1 MDKPITPPK
10 GLQRKH
16 IPYLVAGVFVILIVA
31 WLLFGNH
38 ASTLRVSAEDITI
51 SEVRL
56 AEFKDYVRLSGQ
68 VVPIQVV
75 QLSPEE
81 GGIVTERVAEEGTM
95 VRKGDVII
103 RLRNSGLDL
112 QILNAEAELA
122 EKQNLLRNTQVSMQQ
137 DRLNNQLEQAQ
148 LAMDTERK
156 LRNFRQNERLYNE
169 KLISRE
175 VYLQSEEDYRLA
187 QRKQGLI
194 VQRLQQD
201 SIYRSVQMDQ
211 MEDNLANMRTNV
223 VLVRERKNKLEVRAP
238 IDGELGL
245 LDVELGQSV
254 TSGQKIGQVNDL
266 SDYKIEAQVD
276 EHYIDRVRA
285 GLTATG
291 PSLRS
296 PRGGESHK
304 APNKNAAGNEALP
317 PTGGDGE
324 GPLLLTLR
332 KVYPE
337 VRQGKFRTD
346 FIFRGERPA
355 NIRSGQTY
363 YLNLELGQPEQAVLI
378 PRGAFFQK
386 TGGTWIYVLSRDG
399 HTAFRRTIRIGRQNP
414 QYYEVTEGLEPG
426 ERVITSGYEAFGDNE
441 RLEIK

>member
-16 IPYLVAGVFVILIVA
+16 IPYLAAGVVIILIIA
-31 WLLFGNH
+31 WLILGNH
-38 ASTLRVSAEDITI
+38 DSTLRVSADDLTI

-156 LRNFRQNERLYNE
+156 LRTFRQNERLYNE
-169 KLISRE
+169 RLISRE

-285 GLTATG
+285 GLSANFVRG
-291 PSLRS
+291 DANFSL
-296 PRGGESHK
+296 
-304 APNKNAAGNEALP
+304 
-317 PTGGDGE
+317 TV
-324 GPLLLTLR
+324 R

-346 FIFRGERPA
+346 FIFRDERPA

-386 TGGTWIYVLSRDG
+386 TGGTWIYVLSKDG